1 MRGNPLKEKLA
12 RGERAFGT
20 MVFEFAWPGL
30 PAIAKA
36 AGADYLL
43 YDMERSGLSLDQIK
57 GQIAAARGLDLPVL
71 VRPAA
76 KQYHLTSLLLD
87 QGAMGLMFPMVESA
101 EEAKELVSW
110 TRYPPRGV
118 RGAAFGIAHDDY
130 AAGDVREK
138 IAVAERRTLILALRN
153 ATPPLDR
160 EQVVDA
166 LEALGS
172 FDVGIGR
179 RLYLSAEDHQAS
191 HQVWPTVIRGGR
203 IVPMEWEELAPT
215 VAREQP

>member
-1 MRGNPLKEKLA
+1 
-12 RGERAFGT
+12 
-20 MVFEFAWPGL
+20 
-30 PAIAKA
+30 
-36 AGADYLL
+36 
-43 YDMERSGLSLDQIK
+43 
-57 GQIAAARGLDLPVL
+57 
-71 VRPAA
+71 
-76 KQYHLTSLLLD
+76 
-87 QGAMGLMFPMVESA
+87 MGLMFPMVESA

-191 HQVWPTVIRGGR
+191 HQVWPTVTRGGR